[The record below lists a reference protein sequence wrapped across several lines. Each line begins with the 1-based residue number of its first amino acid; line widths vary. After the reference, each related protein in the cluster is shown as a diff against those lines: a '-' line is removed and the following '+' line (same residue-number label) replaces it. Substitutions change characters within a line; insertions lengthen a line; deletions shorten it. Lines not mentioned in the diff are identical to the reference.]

1 MENKSPYKNH
11 ILFAL
16 KNLFVERALIT
27 FLAELY
33 GNQFQQICEE
43 VEDMPNIFSLLFK
56 TSVCGNHFTGW
67 LQPYQTHRISLHIV
81 KVYEDCKPAYGVY
94 SVAVFNSMFHL
105 LKVLLCSNYID
116 EVNKI
121 EYMQTDGTVEDMY
134 ELVERLTSSRNKVR
148 NHYDNQDDSDYE
160 DDKIRDEEG
169 LSTEDYQNKCLEKFL
184 EYTREHGI
192 ERLLGRYIFGKG
204 HELSMSSYDTII
216 RIKCAKV

>member
-1 MENKSPYKNH
+1 
-11 ILFAL
+11 
-16 KNLFVERALIT
+16 
-27 FLAELY
+27 
-33 GNQFQQICEE
+33 
-43 VEDMPNIFSLLFK
+43 
-56 TSVCGNHFTGW
+56 
-67 LQPYQTHRISLHIV
+67 
-81 KVYEDCKPAYGVY
+81 
-94 SVAVFNSMFHL
+94 MFHL